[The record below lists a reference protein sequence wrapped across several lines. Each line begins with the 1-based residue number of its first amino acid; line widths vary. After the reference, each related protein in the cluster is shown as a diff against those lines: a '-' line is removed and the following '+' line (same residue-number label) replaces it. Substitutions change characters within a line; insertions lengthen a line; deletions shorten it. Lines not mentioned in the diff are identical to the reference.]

1 MPARAKKYRGP
12 MFGVIRAK
20 GRKGKYRE
28 EKKNA
33 KLKLLSQNPYLIREM
48 TRLKYYA
55 EFASKLVS

>member
-28 EKKNA
+28 EKKMQNLSYY
-33 KLKLLSQNPYLIREM
+33 LKTPILLE
-48 TRLKYYA
+48 K
-55 EFASKLVS
+55 